1 MIIVRTEHHHQ
12 DHDHGLI
19 SLNRSFIVGIVI
31 NLAFVVAEFVAG
43 FLSNSMGLLSDAGH
57 NLSDATSLILAL
69 IAFKL
74 TKVQANNRYTYGYKR
89 STILVSLLNAVILMV
104 AVIIII
110 VESIDK
116 FVEPQPVDGVL
127 IIWVAAIGV
136 LINGATAWLFVKDKE
151 RDLNVKGAYLH
162 MAMDA
167 LVSVGVV
174 FSGIL
179 ILITGWTWIDAVVG
193 LIIAIVI
200 ILSTWNLLKS
210 SIRLALDGVP
220 GSIDPEEIRQLMLG
234 CEGVQDIHHLH
245 IWALSTTENALTAH
259 VVVHETAPIEALK
272 AKIKRMLA
280 EHQIGHATLEIEP
293 ADGVC
298 VDFGGT
304 DRSLDFG
311 GD

>member
-1 MIIVRTEHHHQ
+1 MIFVRTEHHHHH
-12 DHDHGLI
+12 HDHGLI

-57 NLSDATSLILAL
+57 NLSDVTSLILAL
-69 IAFKL
+69 IAYKL

-89 STILVSLLNAVILMV
+89 STILVSLLNAVILLV

-110 VESIDK
+110 VESINK
-116 FVEPQPVDGVL
+116 FIHPQPIDGIL
-127 IIWVAAIGV
+127 IIWVAALGV

-174 FSGIL
+174 VSGIL
-179 ILITGWTWIDAVVG
+179 IFNTGWTWIDAVVG

-220 GSIDPEEIRQLMLG
+220 GSIDPEEIRQLMLN
-234 CEGVQDIHHLH
+234 CEGVKDIHHLH

-259 VVVHETAPIEALK
+259 IVVPETANIEPLK

-280 EHQIGHATLEIEP
+280 EHQIGHATLEIEST
-293 ADGVC
+293 DGVC
-298 VDFGGT
+298 VDC
-304 DRSLDFG
+304 RN
-311 GD
+311 